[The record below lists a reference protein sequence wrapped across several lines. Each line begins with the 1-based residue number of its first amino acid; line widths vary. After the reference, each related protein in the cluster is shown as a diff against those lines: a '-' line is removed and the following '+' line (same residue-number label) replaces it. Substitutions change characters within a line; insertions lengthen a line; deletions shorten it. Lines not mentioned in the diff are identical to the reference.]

1 MKLSNSVLEWALN
14 PRMDVLTRD
23 LEGLEAD
30 TGVSE
35 GWMTMG
41 AWKLLFSQT
50 PRRDQ
55 C

>member
-1 MKLSNSVLEWALN
+1 MTILECFFFRYKVRILKLSNSVLEWALN

-35 GWMTMG
+35 G
-41 AWKLLFSQT
+41 
-50 PRRDQ
+50 
-55 C
+55 